1 MPRADRHSL
10 VKNIF
15 RLGQNNVT
23 AHDLLVGYHSLC
35 VLRTGNG
42 QAGPWRSEL
51 ARLRYSEGNLQ
62 GIEERFREMNVFHQ
76 TPNARPYNPDVYDF
90 DIHHD
95 VVEAYLSIATNPAY
109 LDSVAQTT
117 PIDESRIPRMARTVV
132 GGDFK
137 ARVETSMEF
146 LEFVHDNETAF
157 VVNIKRKLRD
167 DDLDFANSMLL
178 PSYTVE
184 AAKRYLERLIS
195 LRSLPNSPIG
205 SADRWWD
212 KIVEKLRPLAE
223 GPIYLRFR

>member
-1 MPRADRHSL
+1 
-10 VKNIF
+10 
-15 RLGQNNVT
+15 
-23 AHDLLVGYHSLC
+23 
-35 VLRTGNG
+35 
-42 QAGPWRSEL
+42 
-51 ARLRYSEGNLQ
+51 
-62 GIEERFREMNVFHQ
+62 
-76 TPNARPYNPDVYDF
+76 
-90 DIHHD
+90 
-95 VVEAYLSIATNPAY
+95 
-109 LDSVAQTT
+109 
-117 PIDESRIPRMARTVV
+117 
-132 GGDFK
+132 
-137 ARVETSMEF
+137 MEF